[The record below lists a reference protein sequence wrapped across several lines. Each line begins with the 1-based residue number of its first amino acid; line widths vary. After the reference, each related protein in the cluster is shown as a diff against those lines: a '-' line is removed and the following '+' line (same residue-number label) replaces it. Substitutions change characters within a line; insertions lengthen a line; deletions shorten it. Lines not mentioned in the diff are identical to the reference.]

1 MLCCVAVAA
10 GAVLDSV
17 DAEASL
23 RDVLAAA
30 LEANREQSRLAAEL
44 REDIARLRGDNAR
57 LLEENARLRARDAER
72 DAELEKLRADFT
84 VLQRI
89 LFGRSSEK
97 KPAGP
102 PPAGGDGAGEP
113 GSGKKGV
120 KRGPG
125 ARAGRRRTAGAGTVV
140 PAPAGSRRR

>member
-1 MLCCVAVAA
+1 M
-10 GAVLDSV
+10 
-17 DAEASL
+17 
-23 RDVLAAA
+23 
-30 LEANREQSRLAAEL
+30 REQSRLAAEL
-44 REDIARLRGDNAR
+44 REDIARVRGDNAR

-125 ARAGRRRTAGAGTVV
+125 ARAGRRDYSHLPRVEVIWDFEGGGYCCPECGTPITRLGRGHVTGLLDLQRARG
-140 PAPAGSRRR
+140 PR